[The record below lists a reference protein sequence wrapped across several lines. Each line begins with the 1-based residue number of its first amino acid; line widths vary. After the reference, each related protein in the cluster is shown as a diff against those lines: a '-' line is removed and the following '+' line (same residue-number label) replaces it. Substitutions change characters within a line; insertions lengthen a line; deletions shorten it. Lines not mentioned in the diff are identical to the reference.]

1 MRSNTSCRCRVLL
14 ALVAMGLGGC
24 ASDPESIPDRAA
36 DAVVPSGRS
45 AVQPFN
51 PAAAQDIDR
60 VVLESHE
67 SFLMPV
73 GDLANQTPIYPE
85 ARLVDRLPRR
95 EVCLRLSV
103 AEDGRVFALEDVTR
117 APSCQVQG
125 DVEAEFVDSAM
136 HAARAWRFE
145 PAVRCVFATA
155 EEKAAAANT
164 GCAGARE
171 IPQAVSLHY
180 RFVFEQD
187 EGRGTVRLAR

>member
-1 MRSNTSCRCRVLL
+1 MPN
-14 ALVAMGLGGC
+14 
-24 ASDPESIPDRAA
+24 RAA
-36 DAVVPSGRS
+36 DGLVLSGRS
-45 AVQPFN
+45 AAQPFD
-51 PAAAQDIDR
+51 PATAPGIDR

-85 ARLVDRLPRR
+85 ARLADRLPRR

-103 AEDGRVFALEDVTR
+103 AEDGRVSALDDVTGF
-117 APSCQVQG
+117 PGCEVQEG
-125 DVEAEFVDSAM
+125 VEADFVDSAM

-145 PAVRCVFATA
+145 PAVRCVFATS

-187 EGRGTVRLAR
+187 EGRGVVRLAR